1 MILIAGGAGYIGSH
15 ANKILNKRGYET
27 VVYDN
32 LSRGHREFAKWG
44 HFVLGDLADKDQ
56 LRHCFKTYPIEAVMH
71 YCAFCYVGE
80 SVDHPAE
87 YYRNNVVNTLNLLDV
102 MVEFGV
108 KYFIF
113 SSTCATY
120 GNPLQI
126 PMTEDHPQQPI
137 NPYGKSKLMVEQ
149 ILKDC
154 DEAYGIR
161 HVCLR
166 YFNAAGAD
174 PEGEIGEWHEPEP
187 HLIPLALQVAAGQRA
202 HIQIYG
208 TDYDT
213 PDGTCIRDYI
223 HINDLA
229 AGHLLALEH
238 LKNGAAS
245 DAFNL
250 CNGKGFSVKEVI
262 HAAERATG
270 KSIKVVEAERRPGDP
285 PILVGSSDKA
295 RKILN
300 WQVDYPSLDEIIKTS
315 WFWQNRQ
322 EAFHKKERIS

>member
-1 MILIAGGAGYIGSH
+1 MKSSNPQMILIAGGAGYIGSH
-15 ANKILNKRGYET
+15 ANKILNKKGFET
-27 VVYDN
+27 IVYDN
-32 LSRGHREFAKWG
+32 LSRGHRELAKWG
-44 HFVLGDLADKDQ
+44 HFIQGDLADKDQ
-56 LRHCFKTYPIEAVMH
+56 LRLCFKTYPITAVMH

-87 YYRNNVVNTLNLLDV
+87 YYRNNVANTLNLLDV

-113 SSTCATY
+113 SSTCSTY

-149 ILKDC
+149 ILKDY
-154 DEAYGIR
+154 DAAYGIR

-174 PEGEIGEWHEPEP
+174 PAGEIGEWHEPEP
-187 HLIPLALQVAAGQRA
+187 HLIPLLLQVAAGQRE

-208 TDYDT
+208 VDYET

-229 AGHLLALEH
+229 TAHLLALEY
-238 LKNGAAS
+238 LQSGAPS

-250 CNGKGFSVKEVI
+250 GNGNGFSVREVI
-262 HAAERATG
+262 QSVERVTG
-270 KSIKVVEAERRPGDP
+270 KSIKVVETERRFGDP
-285 PILVGSSDKA
+285 PILVGSSVKA
-295 RKILN
+295 GQMLN
-300 WQVDYPSLDEIIKTS
+300 WQPQYTSLDEIIKTA
-315 WFWQNRQ
+315 WRWQ
-322 EAFHKKERIS
+322 KKFK

>member
-32 LSRGHREFAKWG
+32 LSRGHREFVKWG
-44 HFVLGDLADKDQ
+44 HFVLGDLADKDH
-56 LRHCFKTYPIEAVMH
+56 LRFCFKPYPIEAVMH

-80 SVDHPAE
+80 SVDHPSE

-102 MVEFGV
+102 MVEYGV
-108 KYFIF
+108 KYLIF

-149 ILKDC
+149 ILKDY
-154 DEAYGIR
+154 DEAYNIR
-161 HVCLR
+161 HICLR

-187 HLIPLALQVAAGQRA
+187 HLIPLLLQAAAGDRD
-202 HIQIYG
+202 HVKIYG
-208 TDYDT
+208 TDYET

-229 AGHLLALEH
+229 AGHILALEY
-238 LKNGAAS
+238 LQKGAPS

-250 CNGKGFSVKEVI
+250 GNGNGFSVKEVI
-262 HAAERATG
+262 HAAERVTG
-270 KSIKVVEAERRPGDP
+270 KAIKVVEAERRPGDP
-285 PILVGSSDKA
+285 PILVGSADKA

-300 WQVDYPSLDEIIKTS
+300 WRPEYPGLDEIIKTA
-315 WFWQNRQ
+315 WLWHCG
-322 EAFHKKERIS
+322 EKKR

>member
-1 MILIAGGAGYIGSH
+1 MKPNKPKMILIAGGAGYIGAH
-15 ANKILNKRGYET
+15 ANKILNERGYET

-44 HFVLGDLADKDQ
+44 HFVQGDLADKDQ
-56 LRHCFKTYPIEAVMH
+56 LRLCFKTYPIDAVMH

-87 YYRNNVVNTLNLLDV
+87 YYHNNVVNTLNLLDV
-102 MVEFGV
+102 MVECGV

-113 SSTCATY
+113 SSTCSTY

-149 ILKDC
+149 ILKDY
-154 DEAYGIR
+154 DAAYGIR

-174 PEGEIGEWHEPEP
+174 PAGEIGEWHEPEP
-187 HLIPLALQVAAGQRA
+187 HLIPLVLKVAAGQRGDV
-202 HIQIYG
+202 QIYG
-208 TDYDT
+208 TDYET

-229 AGHLLALEH
+229 VAHILALEY
-238 LKNGAAS
+238 LKRGSSS

-250 CNGKGFSVKEVI
+250 GNGNGFSVKEVI
-262 HAAERATG
+262 HAAEQITG
-270 KSIKVVEAERRPGDP
+270 KSIKVVEAGRRHGDP
-285 PILVGSSDKA
+285 PILVGSADKV
-295 RKILN
+295 RKILG
-300 WQVDYPSLDEIIKTS
+300 WQPQYTSLDEIIKTA
-315 WFWQNRQ
+315 WTWQ
-322 EAFHKKERIS
+322 KKR

>member
-15 ANKILNKRGYET
+15 ANKILNKRGFET

-44 HFVLGDLADKDQ
+44 QFVLGDVADKDQ

-80 SVDHPAE
+80 SVDHPSE
-87 YYRNNVVNTLNLLDV
+87 YYRNNVINTLNLLDV
-102 MVEFGV
+102 MVECGV

-126 PMTEDHPQQPI
+126 PMTEEHSQKPI

-149 ILKDC
+149 ILKDY
-154 DEAYGIR
+154 DAAYGIR

-187 HLIPLALQVAAGQRA
+187 HLIPLALQVAAEQRE

-208 TDYDT
+208 TDYET

-223 HINDLA
+223 HVNDLA
-229 AGHLLALEH
+229 AAHILALEY
-238 LKNGAAS
+238 LQSGAPS

-250 CNGKGFSVKEVI
+250 GNNNGFSVKEVI
-262 HAAERATG
+262 QSVGSVTG
-270 KSIKVVEAERRPGDP
+270 KTIKVVEAERRPGDP
-285 PILVGSSDKA
+285 PILVGSAEKA
-295 RKILN
+295 RQILG
-300 WQVDYPSLDEIIKTS
+300 WQPQYTSLAEIIKTA
-315 WFWQNRQ
+315 WHWQSL
-322 EAFHKKERIS
+322 AKKC

>member
-1 MILIAGGAGYIGSH
+1 MKSSNPQMILIAGGAGYIGSH
-15 ANKILNKRGYET
+15 ANKILNKKGFET
-27 VVYDN
+27 IVYDN
-32 LSRGHREFAKWG
+32 LSRGHRVLAKWG
-44 HFVLGDLADKDQ
+44 HFIQGDLADKDQ
-56 LRHCFKTYPIEAVMH
+56 LRLCFKTYPITAVMH

-87 YYRNNVVNTLNLLDV
+87 YYRNNVANTLNLLDV

-113 SSTCATY
+113 SSTCSTY

-126 PMTEDHPQQPI
+126 PITEDHPQQPI

-149 ILKDC
+149 ILKDY
-154 DEAYGIR
+154 DAAYGIR

-174 PEGEIGEWHEPEP
+174 PAGEIGEWHEPEP
-187 HLIPLALQVAAGQRA
+187 HLIPLLLQVAAGQRE

-208 TDYDT
+208 VDYET

-229 AGHLLALEH
+229 TAHLLALEY
-238 LKNGAAS
+238 LQSGAPS

-250 CNGKGFSVKEVI
+250 GNGNGFSVREVI
-262 HAAERATG
+262 QSVERVTG
-270 KSIKVVEAERRPGDP
+270 KSIKVVETERRFGDP
-285 PILVGSSDKA
+285 PILVGSSVKA
-295 RKILN
+295 GQMLN
-300 WQVDYPSLDEIIKTS
+300 WQPQYTSLDEIIKTA
-315 WFWQNRQ
+315 WRWQ
-322 EAFHKKERIS
+322 KKFK

>member
-15 ANKILNKRGYET
+15 TNKILNKRGYET

-44 HFVLGDLADKDQ
+44 HFVPGDLADKDQ
-56 LRHCFKTYPIEAVMH
+56 LRLCFKTYPIEAVMH

-126 PMTEDHPQQPI
+126 LITEDHPQQPI

-149 ILKDC
+149 ILKDY
-154 DEAYGIR
+154 DYTYGIR

-174 PEGEIGEWHEPEP
+174 PEGEIGEWHDPEP

-229 AGHLLALEH
+229 AGHLSALEH
-238 LKNGAAS
+238 LKKGAAS

-250 CNGKGFSVKEVI
+250 GNGNGFSVKDVI
-262 HAAERATG
+262 RAAERVTG
-270 KSIKVVEAERRPGDP
+270 KPIKVVEAERRPGDP
-285 PILVGSSDKA
+285 PILVGSADKA

-300 WQVDYPSLDEIIKTS
+300 WKPEYPSLDEIIKTS
-315 WFWQNRQ
+315 WFWQNHKV
-322 EAFHKKERIS
+322 AFHKKERVS